1 MRILAPVLMLSLA
14 ITGCGFPGVHKNPVI
29 QGNQLKETATN
40 RVEVGMTQA
49 QVQFLL
55 GNPITTNSFNPD
67 RWIYLERVDL
77 DGAIQT
83 NQYLIVQF
91 EQGRVSSLA
100 RDAGGSPSDPLSR
113 IDTTPPDPQPTTRW
127 WWPF

>member
-1 MRILAPVLMLSLA
+1 MRILSPLLILSLTLA
-14 ITGCGFPGVHKNPVI
+14 GCGFPGVHKNPVI
-29 QGNQLKETATN
+29 QGNQFKETAMN
-40 RVEVGMTQA
+40 RVEIGMTEA

-77 DGAIQT
+77 DCEIQT

-91 EQGRVSSLA
+91 EGGRVASLA
-100 RDAGGSPSDPLSR
+100 RDAGGSPSDLLGT
-113 IDTTPPDPQPTTRW
+113 IDTTPPDPHPIPRW